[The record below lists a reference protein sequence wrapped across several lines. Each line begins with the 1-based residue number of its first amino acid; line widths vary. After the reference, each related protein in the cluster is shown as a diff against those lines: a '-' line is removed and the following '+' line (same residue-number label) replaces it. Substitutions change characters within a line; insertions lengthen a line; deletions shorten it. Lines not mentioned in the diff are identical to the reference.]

1 MASNL
6 IEKNTNEFWKDVNVK
21 NRCNPPPPLPETVE
35 GVTGM
40 EEVAKMW
47 RGHFSAV
54 LIF

>member
-6 IEKNTNEFWKDVNVK
+6 LEKNTNEFWKDVNVK
-21 NRCNPPPPLPETVE
+21 NKCKTPLPQTVE

-40 EEVAKMW
+40 EEVAEMW

-54 LIF
+54 FKLFE